1 MRLPFSTHRE
11 TYVWYA
17 LDVAAERPPRPLPPG
32 LELVAAPPDEHG
44 SISWEARGEDAT
56 AFGCWIHPR
65 RTPLRAL
72 PGGYLE
78 MPSRVACL
86 EDSWTAPQ
94 FRGQGIAPAAWT
106 EVAGRVQDVDTIVT
120 KIRDD
125 NIASRKGVEKVG
137 FREVAQMEVLQNGP
151 LVRLSCSASDQVAA
165 FLVERLDGARR
176 LVRD

>member
-1 MRLPFSTHRE
+1 MRLPLATATE

-17 LDVAAERPPRPLPPG
+17 LDVPAERPRPPLADG

-44 SISWEARGEDAT
+44 GVSWEVRAGDDV

-72 PGGYLE
+72 RDGFLE
-78 MPSRVACL
+78 LPPHVACL
-86 EDSWTAPQ
+86 EDSWTAPD
-94 FRGQGIAPAAWT
+94 FRGRGIAPAAWAA
-106 EVAGRVQDVDTIVT
+106 VADRLEGVDTIVT

-137 FREVAQMEVLQNGP
+137 FTEVAQMVVRQNGP
-151 LVRLSCSASDQVAA
+151 LVRLRAQASDPRAGWLA
-165 FLVERLDGARR
+165 ERLDGARGF
-176 LVRD
+176 VRD